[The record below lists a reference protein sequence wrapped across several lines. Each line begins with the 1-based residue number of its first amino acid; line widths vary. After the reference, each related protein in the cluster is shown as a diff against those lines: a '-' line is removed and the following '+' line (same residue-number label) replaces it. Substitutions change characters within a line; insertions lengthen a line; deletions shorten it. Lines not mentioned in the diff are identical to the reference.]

1 MTVHP
6 ARRLTIS
13 NIAWEPREDDA
24 VAAILRGEGVGGVEI
39 APTKWREQPLEAT
52 EAEVAAYRR
61 AWEDRGLRI
70 TSLQALF
77 FGKPE
82 LQLFGDAATRTAMAD
97 HLRGMIDL
105 AARLGARSLV
115 FGSPKNRVRGSLPL
129 AAATEVAK
137 EFLRE
142 IGVYAASRDTVVCIE
157 ANPRA
162 YGCDFV
168 TTTAQA
174 VDLCRGV
181 DHPGVRVNG
190 DLGGMTLAGEDPAEA
205 IVAAGGMLAHFH
217 ASEPYLAVL
226 SAGVGHARAAQGLK
240 SIAYDEWVS
249 IEMRAGERNRNA
261 AAVKRAVEVAMT
273 EYAPF
278 AQ

>member
-115 FGSPKNRVRGSLPL
+115 FGSPRNRVRGSVPL
-129 AAATEVAK
+129 AAATQVAS

-142 IGVYAASRDTVVCIE
+142 IGVHAVSRDTVVCVE
-157 ANPRA
+157 ANPVE

-168 TTTAQA
+168 TDTPQA
-174 VDLCRGV
+174 VELCRAV

-190 DLGGMTLAGEDPAEA
+190 DLGGMTMSGEDPAPRQIIRGRPRRWRRSATADGYRSRCGAARQRATRRPCAPPCNSPEQRTA
-205 IVAAGGMLAHFH
+205 ISGD
-217 ASEPYLAVL
+217 AVR
-226 SAGVGHARAAQGLK
+226 SSGDQRARHPH
-240 SIAYDEWVS
+240 V
-249 IEMRAGERNRNA
+249 
-261 AAVKRAVEVAMT
+261 
-273 EYAPF
+273 
-278 AQ
+278 